1 MATTA
6 PRVFV
11 VWKPEAGF
19 GLGTIVHLVPSQC
32 SIRVLNAPPVLK
44 EPTAQTSLAEV
55 AATALSVAD
64 PVLGLGLTT
73 QPVQARWPAAAG
85 GAVARAESSKV
96 AAAVTPVAV
105 RAIHGMPAPSPG
117 SGSAGLLRCQTMLG
131 LYCPIWLRR
140 SQQAGCGC
148 GTQSVPDLGD
158 CNTPPNGINAAGF
171 PPFGWPEGL
180 RCERG
185 NGRWPAAPGAPC
197 NRSPQPSDTPG
208 GVPHQGAPR

>member
-1 MATTA
+1 MVTPA

-19 GLGTIVHLVPSQC
+19 GLGTIVHLVPSKC

-64 PVLGLGLTT
+64 PPVLGLGLTI

-105 RAIHGMPAPSPG
+105 RAIHALPAP
-117 SGSAGLLRCQTMLG
+117 
-131 LYCPIWLRR
+131 
-140 SQQAGCGC
+140 
-148 GTQSVPDLGD
+148 
-158 CNTPPNGINAAGF
+158 PP
-171 PPFGWPEGL
+171 PPAFTFSFH
-180 RCERG
+180 C
-185 NGRWPAAPGAPC
+185 
-197 NRSPQPSDTPG
+197 
-208 GVPHQGAPR
+208 